1 MAFSANGLQRPTL
14 WNPTDRPIFQAVR
27 DGLYDTVRLLVDH
40 CAGDT
45 NARNS
50 VGHTLAHVAA
60 REGDDEMLRLLHSYG
75 ADVDVASNA
84 DITPLH
90 VAAENGWG
98 NALVALHTL
107 GADFDRPVDELG
119 TTVVHLLASYGYT
132 DALFAVYDIGLD
144 MSVSGGFGKTPAATA
159 LAFGHGTVATVIKT
173 LVARQRW
180 LRACERAV
188 GDRRR
193 DWLRLAFEQLRERR
207 AFEASSAAFA
217 AHVAADAAAYEA
229 DVGEHLAP
237 QEPCAAV
244 EPAAKRARLA

>member
-1 MAFSANGLQRPTL
+1 MAFSGDGLHRPWL
-14 WNPTDRPIFQAVR
+14 WNAIDHSIFQAVKE
-27 DGLYDTVRLLVDH
+27 GLYDTVRLLADH
-40 CAGDT
+40 CGANV

-60 REGDDEMLRLLHSYG
+60 QEGDDEMLHLLHSYG
-75 ADVDVASNA
+75 ADVDVASNH
-84 DITPLH
+84 DITPIL

-107 GADFDRPVDELG
+107 GADFDRPVNDRD
-119 TTVVHLLASYGYT
+119 TTVVQLLASYGYT

-144 MSVSGGFGKTPAATA
+144 LSVSGPRGRTPAATA
-159 LAFGHGTVATVIKT
+159 LAHGHGTVATVIKT

-180 LRACERAV
+180 HRACERVV

-207 AFEASSAAFA
+207 AFEDNSAAFV

-229 DVGEHLAP
+229 DIGEALGS
-237 QEPCAAV
+237 V
-244 EPAAKRARLA
+244 